1 MPLGKGVRYRWSDK
15 GGNKMRLAFKD
26 NKVVEV
32 KKEGKKAKLTAAGRR
47 LKKAL

>member
-1 MPLGKGVRYRWSDK
+1 MPLGKDVKYRWKD
-15 GGNKMRLAFKD
+15 NVRLAFKD

-32 KKEGKKAKLTAAGRR
+32 KKKGKKSKLTAAGKR